1 MPIHAIALL
10 HVPPA
15 QLTAAPGVRIDA
27 LEDGALVHTGE
38 DFGREPTELSL
49 ALHAL
54 LGDALAQH
62 EDARGILMIPEVAAP
77 QARSYAQV
85 VEEVGEGGVWA
96 PLVDDLDQ
104 DGEGADFGA
113 LLGNLLNQ
121 MPSSLLSAASAAA
134 SGKPGA
140 FEDMGK
146 QLTQLMGQSSELSNL
161 ASQFAGMLGQP
172 APDPRAAAL
181 DVSALDE
188 QKLAAEMANMAKLLE
203 GSGLDLSSPALQ
215 ELAAKVEA
223 EMQRGGSAE
232 GESESAPEPKKRG

>member
-10 HVPPA
+10 QVPHA
-15 QLTAAPGVRIDA
+15 QLTAGPGVRIEA
-27 LEDGALVHTGE
+27 LDDGALVHIGE
-38 DFGREPTELSL
+38 DFAREPTELSL

-54 LGDALAQH
+54 LGDELAAH
-62 EDARGILMIPEVAAP
+62 DDPRGILIIPDVAAP
-77 QARSYAQV
+77 RARSYEQV

-96 PLVDDLDQ
+96 PLVDDLDGP
-104 DGEGADFGA
+104 GEGADFGA

-172 APDPRAAAL
+172 APDPRAAAI
-181 DVSALDE
+181 DVAALDQE
-188 QKLAAEMANMAKLLE
+188 KLAAEMANMAKMLE
-203 GSGLDLSSPALQ
+203 GSGLDLSSPALE

-223 EMQRGGSAE
+223 EMQRGATARE
-232 GESESAPEPKKRG
+232 DEAVPEPKKRG